1 MNFYSR
7 ILKKLRL
14 KKLAAVAA
22 MGLMSFSFSAE
33 AAQEINLD
41 LDETIQRALANNR
54 VIKQSITTRES
65 AYWQFRN
72 ARRQTAPRVSL
83 GAEWGFGG
91 GPAVS
96 STYGDHHRRFGE
108 TASVTLPL
116 EVNPSYK
123 EGRIAARYGINSADL
138 QLENTLQA
146 VRQQATIY
154 YFNIL
159 QCRNLIKVEEDNV
172 RTLQEHLKNVNAQ
185 FRAGTVAKADIL
197 STEVRLANA
206 QQALI
211 TAQNNYDIAI
221 ATLDNYILLPA
232 DTIIHPQDELTHVK
246 YNVDLQTCTA
256 YALDNRPDAAAADYA
271 VKRAESNIR
280 SAKAGYLPSVNAVAS
295 AGLSSQI
302 FPFKPNSDG
311 ESWTIGLSASW
322 NVFDGGITETQ
333 VKQAEAALVSAQ
345 EDAAILKESIQLD
358 IQSALLTLRAAEKN
372 IETTQVAIRSA
383 EEDYHIA
390 QVRYAAGVGTNLDV
404 MDASDK
410 VTQAKTNYYTALYNY
425 NTAKAELDKAMGIPV
440 GIDVTRYVAAEELGK
455 SAAEAREEAA
465 VTTEDAEV
473 PVMNEPAPVVTID
486 MTPENYITFDTPPV
500 TSSNTLTENKPAE
513 SKPADTATADSA
525 KAETPAAENKPTESA
540 TTAESTA
547 ADKPAESQ
555 AADTSTTENKPATGG
570 TVETFDPTQSKET
583 AEPFRPAQ

>member
-1 MNFYSR
+1 MNFYSH

-54 VIKQSITTRES
+54 VIKQAITTRET
-65 AYWQFRN
+65 AYWKFRN
-72 ARRQTAPRVSL
+72 ARRQTAPKVTL
-83 GAEWGFGG
+83 GADWGAGG
-91 GPAVS
+91 GPAVAG
-96 STYGDHHRRFGE
+96 TYGADKHRRFSE
-108 TASVTLPL
+108 SASFSIPL
-116 EVNPSYK
+116 EVNGSFK

-146 VRQQATIY
+146 VRQQATVY
-154 YFNIL
+154 YFDIL

-206 QQALI
+206 QQSLI

-221 ATLDNYILLPA
+221 AKLDNYILLPA
-232 DTIIHPQDELTHVK
+232 DTIIYPQDELTHVK
-246 YNVDLQTCTA
+246 YNVDLESCTA
-256 YALDNRPDAAAADYA
+256 YALDNRPDAAAADFA
-271 VKRAESNIR
+271 VKSAESSIR
-280 SAKAGYLPSVNAVAS
+280 AAKAGYMPSVNAVAS
-295 AGLSSQI
+295 TGLSSNS

-322 NVFDGGITETQ
+322 DVFDGGITETLI
-333 VKQAEAALVSAQ
+333 KQAEASLVNAQ

-358 IQSALLTLRAAEKN
+358 VQSAILTLRAAEKN

-425 NTAKAELDKAMGIPV
+425 NTAKASLDKAMGIPV

-455 SAAEAREEAA
+455 SPQEAREEAA
-465 VTTEDAEV
+465 RSVENAEV
-473 PVMNEPAPVVTID
+473 PVMNAPAPVVTIN
-486 MTPENYITFDTPPV
+486 MTPENYMNFFEPPAINPNVTYDKPTDNTKAETPA
-500 TSSNTLTENKPAE
+500 SAENKPAE
-513 SKPADTATADSA
+513 NKP
-525 KAETPAAENKPTESA
+525 AENKSA
-540 TTAESTA
+540 
-547 ADKPAESQ
+547 D
-555 AADTSTTENKPATGG
+555 G
-570 TVETFDPTQSKET
+570 TVETFDPTQTSET
-583 AEPFRPAQ
+583 AEPFKPAQ

>member
-22 MGLMSFSFSAE
+22 MGIMSFSFSAE

-54 VIKQSITTRES
+54 VIKQSITSRET
-65 AYWQFRN
+65 AYWQFRY
-72 ARRQTAPRVSL
+72 ARRQTAPRITL
-83 GAEWGFGG
+83 GAEWGAGG

-96 STYGDHHRRFGE
+96 STYGGDKHRRFGE
-108 TASVTLPL
+108 SASFTLPL
-116 EVNPSYK
+116 EVNGSYK

-146 VRQQATIY
+146 VRQQATVY

-159 QCRNLIKVEEDNV
+159 QCKNLIKVEEDNV

-232 DTIIHPQDELTHVK
+232 DTIINPQDELTHNK
-246 YNVDLQTCTA
+246 YNVDLESCTA
-256 YALDNRPDAAAADYA
+256 YALENRPDAAAADYA

-280 SAKAGYLPSVNAVAS
+280 AAKAGYLPNVNAVAS
-295 AGLSSQI
+295 TGLSSNS

-333 VKQAEAALVSAQ
+333 IKQAEATLVNAQ

-358 IQSALLTLRAAEKN
+358 VQSALLTLRAAEKN

-425 NTAKAELDKAMGIPV
+425 NTAKASLDKAMGIPV

-455 SAAEAREEAA
+455 TAQEAREEAA
-465 VTTEDAEV
+465 VTTENADV
-473 PVMNEPAPVVTID
+473 PVMNAPAPVVTIN
-486 MTPENYITFDTPPV
+486 MTPENYMNFYEPPV
-500 TSSNTLTENKPAE
+500 INPNVAYDKPAENKPAE
-513 SKPADTATADSA
+513 STKS
-525 KAETPAAENKPTESA
+525 ETQNAENKSA
-540 TTAESTA
+540 ENT
-547 ADKPAESQ
+547 P
-555 AADTSTTENKPATGG
+555 TENKSAEGG
-570 TVETFDPTQSKET
+570 TVETFDPAQTGET
-583 AEPFRPAQ
+583 AEPFKPAENN

>member
-14 KKLAAVAA
+14 KKMAAVAA
-22 MGLMSFSFSAE
+22 MGIMSFSFSAE

-54 VIKQSITTRES
+54 VIKQSITSRES

-72 ARRQTAPRVSL
+72 ARRQTAPRVTL
-83 GAEWGFGG
+83 GAEWGAGWG
-91 GPAVS
+91 AAVS
-96 STYGDHHRRFGE
+96 GTYGGDKHRRFNE
-108 TASVTLPL
+108 TASVSIPL
-116 EVNPSYK
+116 EVNGSYK

-146 VRQQATIY
+146 VRQQATVY

-206 QQALI
+206 QQSLI

-221 ATLDNYILLPA
+221 ATLDNYLLLPA
-232 DTIIHPQDELTHVK
+232 DTIIYPQDELTHVK

-295 AGLSSQI
+295 TGLSSNS
-302 FPFKPNSDG
+302 FPFKPNADG
-311 ESWTIGLSASW
+311 ESFTIGLSASW
-322 NVFDGGITETQ
+322 AVFDGGITETQ
-333 VKQAEAALVSAQ
+333 VKQAEANLVNAQ
-345 EDAAILKESIQLD
+345 EEAAILKESIQLD

-425 NTAKAELDKAMGIPV
+425 NTAKAALDKAMGIPV

-465 VTTEDAEV
+465 VTTEDADV
-473 PVMNEPAPVVTID
+473 PVMNAPVPVVTIN

-500 TSSNTLTENKPAE
+500 ANSNTSTENKPAE
-513 SKPADTATADSA
+513 TATANNA
-525 KAETPAAENKPTESA
+525 KVETPAADN
-540 TTAESTA
+540 
-547 ADKPAESQ
+547 KPAESQ
-555 AADTSTTENKPATGG
+555 ATENKPAETATSDNKPATGG

>member
-54 VIKQSITTRES
+54 VIKQSITSRES

-72 ARRQTAPRVSL
+72 ARRQTAPRVTL
-83 GAEWGFGG
+83 GAEWGAGW

-96 STYGDHHRRFGE
+96 STYGADKHRRFGE
-108 TASVTLPL
+108 SASVSIPL

-146 VRQQATIY
+146 VRQQATVY

-232 DTIIHPQDELTHVK
+232 DTIIYPQDELTHVK

-271 VKRAESNIR
+271 VKRAESAIR
-280 SAKAGYLPSVNAVAS
+280 SAKAGYLPNVNAVAS
-295 AGLSSQI
+295 TGLSSNS

-311 ESWTIGLSASW
+311 ESFTIGLSASW

-333 VKQAEAALVSAQ
+333 VKQAEANLVNAQ

-358 IQSALLTLRAAEKN
+358 VQSALLTLRAAEKN

-425 NTAKAELDKAMGIPV
+425 NTAKAALDKAMGIPV

-455 SAAEAREEAA
+455 TAAEAREEAA

-500 TSSNTLTENKPAE
+500 ANSTPSTENKPAE
-513 SKPADTATADSA
+513 TATADSD
-525 KAETPAAENKPTESA
+525 KTETPAADN
-540 TTAESTA
+540 
-547 ADKPAESQ
+547 KPAESQ
-555 AADTSTTENKPATGG
+555 ATENKNTEGG
-570 TVETFDPTQSKET
+570 TVETFDPAQSKET
-583 AEPFRPAQ
+583 AEPFKPAE